1 MPAPKSLFDPTTLA
15 KYGRLSLVARQVVE
29 GFLSGVHKSPYKG
42 FSVEF
47 AEHRQY
53 YPGDEIRHIDWRVFG
68 KTDRFYIKEHEE
80 ETNLQAHLLID
91 ASGSMA
97 YGGRTVSKFQY
108 AQYLAAS
115 LAYLMLHQRDAVG
128 LVVHDERL
136 RTMLPPRSTSKQ
148 LMQVL
153 HTLEKTAPGG
163 ETHLAP
169 IWDRLAGRLR
179 PRGMLLIFSDCF
191 DDLKRLTHALRHL
204 RHRRHEIMLFHILAP
219 EEIDFPFTKR
229 AQFRH
234 LEATSQVRMVDP
246 SAVRSAYRKNFESF
260 CQALR
265 KQASN
270 LQIDYHQMRT
280 DEPVDRALGA
290 YLMKRLA
297 RRRYAV

>member
-1 MPAPKSLFDPTTLA
+1 MPAAKSLFDPTTLA
-15 KYGRLSLVARQVVE
+15 KYGRLSLIARQVVE

-68 KTDRFYIKEHEE
+68 KTDRYYIKEHEE
-80 ETNLQAHLLID
+80 ETNLHAHLLVD

-97 YGGRTVSKFQY
+97 YRRTSISKFQY

-115 LAYLMLHQRDAVG
+115 LAYLMLHQRDSVG
-128 LVVHDERL
+128 LVVHDHQL
-136 RTMLPPRSTSKQ
+136 RTMLPPKSTSKQ
-148 LMQVL
+148 LLQIL

-163 ETHLAP
+163 ETNLAP
-169 IWDRLAGRLR
+169 IWDRLAGQLR
-179 PRGMLLIFSDCF
+179 GRGMLLIFSDCF
-191 DDLKRLTHALRHL
+191 DQVQRLIHALRHL
-204 RHRRHEIMLFHILAP
+204 RHRRHEILLFHILAP
-219 EEIDFPFTKR
+219 EEIEFPFRRRT
-229 AQFRH
+229 QFRN
-234 LEATSQVRMVDP
+234 LENVDNLRLVDP
-246 SAVRSAYRKNFESF
+246 ADVRSTYLKNFENF
-260 CQALR
+260 CRTLRMQA
-265 KQASN
+265 AN

-297 RRRYAV
+297 RR